1 MSLAA
6 APVRPLTIQ
15 QWYDLFHDYEGGRCE
30 LVRGHAIMTPTE
42 AFRNINACRRL
53 ERCLEDALGPA
64 WMVYRHASVTTE
76 SGATPTVRVPDLM
89 IARGDMDPNGWRA
102 NPADVSL
109 VAEVVSPG
117 SVETD
122 WVTKRAEYAA
132 AGIANYLIV
141 DVRLPEGPQLWL
153 FDRVLAGVPGG
164 PTTYPRYADP
174 TGDGTSVTIRIPDC
188 DPITVT
194 AADLA

>member
-42 AFRNINACRRL
+42 ASWNNRVVRRL
-53 ERCLEDALGPA
+53 TVLLDPRVGDRWEPMSTTSVLIAGDPA
-64 WMVYRHASVTTE
+64 PTT
-76 SGATPTVRVPDLM
+76 RVPDLVVVRTASVGADWAM
-89 IARGDMDPNGWRA
+89 R
-102 NPADVSL
+102 PADVSL
-109 VAEVVSPG
+109 AVEVVSPG

-141 DVRLPEGPQLWL
+141 DVRFPEGPRLWL
-153 FDRVLAGVPGG
+153 FDRLLPEGRGG
-164 PTTYPRYADP
+164 LPVYASP
-174 TGDGTSVTIRIPDC
+174 TGDGTSVTLRISGC
-188 DPITVT
+188 GPITIT
-194 AADLA
+194 AADLT